1 MRLHD
6 YREEIDGPQG
16 RIEAGNRRILGKGGG
31 GGGDGGAAQREAER
45 QARIAA
51 GTDAVNRIFG
61 VGGQTQPVKTG
72 TKLAGYKSTS
82 APSDSYYMGARNINI
97 PAETISVDEYNRR
110 KGAVSNPNQV
120 QETMFGGNR
129 NSSNSFDQSEWL
141 PVYEDV
147 FETVESDASKAAK
160 ARQALYDTT
169 KEDVRSYY
177 TKQLEEDKA
186 NAMRQLNFQKARQ
199 GTFGSSQANDIDT
212 EFQKA
217 YDIGLLDVAN
227 RSDTAATNFKTSDEQ
242 SRLNLI
248 SKVVAGL
255 DQGTAAQNAAA
266 TLQTNANAAKEA
278 YASSRMANVFSD
290 LLGAY
295 NQGQYIA
302 GTQSAKQQQAN
313 QYGNFYPSS
322 GDDGTITKAG

>member
-31 GGGDGGAAQREAER
+31 KSSDGGAAAREAER
-45 QARIAA
+45 QARITA
-51 GTDAVNRIFG
+51 GTNAVNNIFG
-61 VGGQTQPVKTG
+61 IG
-72 TKLAGYKSTS
+72 
-82 APSDSYYMGARNINI
+82 N
-97 PAETISVDEYNRR
+97 DE
-110 KGAVSNPNQV
+110 
-120 QETMFGGNR
+120 
-129 NSSNSFDQSEWL
+129 
-141 PVYEDV
+141 
-147 FETVESDASKAAK
+147 AAK
-160 ARQALYDTT
+160 QRQALYDTT

-186 NAMRQLNFQKARQ
+186 NALRQLNFQKARQ

-217 YDIGLLDVAN
+217 YDTGLLDVAN

>member
-31 GGGDGGAAQREAER
+31 KSSDGGAAKREAER
-45 QARIAA
+45 QARITA
-51 GTDAVNRIFG
+51 GTNAVNNIFG
-61 VGGQTQPVKTG
+61 
-72 TKLAGYKSTS
+72 
-82 APSDSYYMGARNINI
+82 I
-97 PAETISVDEYNRR
+97 
-110 KGAVSNPNQV
+110 
-120 QETMFGGNR
+120 GN
-129 NSSNSFDQSEWL
+129 D
-141 PVYEDV
+141 
-147 FETVESDASKAAK
+147 DAAQQ
-160 ARQALYDTT
+160 RQAMYDTT

-186 NAMRQLNFQKARQ
+186 NARRQLNFQKARQ

-217 YDIGLLDVAN
+217 YDTGLLDVAN
-227 RSDTAATNFKTSDEQ
+227 RADTAATNFKTSDEQ

-290 LLGAY
+290 LLESY

-302 GTQSAKQQQAN
+302 GTQAAKQQQAN
-313 QYGNFYPSS
+313 PYGNFYPSS